1 MPHAANCASLFR
13 ESANLPE
20 TRKRVVASVEARM
33 GSSRLPGKVLMDI
46 NGKPSL
52 SRLVA
57 RLRACKTLDDIVVAT
72 SVDPR
77 DDAIA
82 AWGEKEGV
90 EVYRGSED
98 DVLQRV
104 VDAQRFMT
112 SDIVV
117 EVTGDCPLLSAHVID
132 LGVETFFANDAD
144 VVTNARVPSYPM
156 GADVQVFRTADLS
169 WVAANVTDPAVREHV
184 SLYFYENPAKYRVI
198 HLTAPPRWQGPRYRF
213 QLDYE
218 EDLRFIRE
226 VYARLEPRFGP
237 TFDLDEIMELLR
249 HDPELVQINI
259 DCEEKAVR

>member
-1 MPHAANCASLFR
+1 MSCASW
-13 ESANLPE
+13 PE
-20 TRKRVVASVEARM
+20 MRPVAETKPRIVASVEARM

-46 NGKPSL
+46 NGRPSL
-52 SRLVA
+52 SRLLA
-57 RLRACKTLDDIVVAT
+57 RLRACRLLDDIVIAT
-72 SVDPR
+72 SIDPR

-82 AWGEKEGV
+82 AWAKSEGAAV
-90 EVYRGSED
+90 FRGSED

-104 VDAQRFMT
+104 IEAQQFMK

-132 LGVETFFANDAD
+132 LGIETFFANDVD

-156 GADVQVFRTADLS
+156 GADVQVFRTKDLA
-169 WVAANVTDPAVREHV
+169 WVADNITDAAVREHV

-198 HLTAPPRWQGPRYRF
+198 NMVAPLRWQGPRVRL

-226 VYARLEPRFGP
+226 IYTKLEPRFGA
-237 TFDLDEIMELLR
+237 TFDLDEIMDLLR
-249 HDPELVQINI
+249 REPELVNINI
-259 DCEEKAVR
+259 DCEEKAAR